1 MKQHCRRLQGWR
13 GLKGRKKTVIL
24 CLGWRAERGKMMKD
38 PVGNWEDPGFYSQ
51 WHEKSLEGFNP

>member
-1 MKQHCRRLQGWR
+1 M
-13 GLKGRKKTVIL
+13 IL
-24 CLGWRAERGKMMKD
+24 CLGWRAERGQMMKD